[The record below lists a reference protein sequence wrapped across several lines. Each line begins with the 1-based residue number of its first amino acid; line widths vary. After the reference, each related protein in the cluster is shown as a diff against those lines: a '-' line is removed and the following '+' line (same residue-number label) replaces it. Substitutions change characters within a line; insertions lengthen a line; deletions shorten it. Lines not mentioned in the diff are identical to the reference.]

1 MLLEAGV
8 CALIVA
14 GGLVTWQT
22 ARHRASRPAPPPPPT
37 PVPTPT
43 PPPKPEQAA
52 WLRAAP
58 AEPVA
63 EDDGTLGEAL
73 GPYKILST
81 LGRGGMATVYKAL
94 DTRNERQVA
103 LKVVSK
109 ANQKDQDFMRR
120 FEREV
125 EITGRLKHAN
135 LIELYEASTF
145 EGRLCM
151 ALELAEG
158 MSLEDLLKSGPLPLE
173 DFPIIACQ
181 IAAGLHYAHRQGL
194 FHRDIKPA
202 NIFVGRDALVKVLDF
217 GLAIAHGHSRFTSV
231 GFSMGTPTHMA
242 PEGLKTGVSDADT
255 DQWALGVVFYQILTG
270 RLPFESDNP
279 MELARQIVKEEP
291 VPPSRLR
298 PGIPPRYDEIVL
310 RMLAK
315 EPDHRFDNLAEVR
328 SLLNA
333 ALVDS

>member
-1 MLLEAGV
+1 MSLMLLEG
-8 CALIVA
+8 ALCGLAVL
-14 GGLVTWQT
+14 GLVAW
-22 ARHRASRPAPPPPPT
+22 RVSRRRASEPPPQPVAAAPT
-37 PVPTPT
+37 PVIEEQ
-43 PPPKPEQAA
+43 KPA

-58 AEPVA
+58 VEPVA
-63 EDDGTLGEAL
+63 EDDGSLGEQL

-81 LGRGGMATVYKAL
+81 LGRGGMATVYRAL
-94 DTRNERQVA
+94 DTRNERLVA

-109 ANQKDQDFMRR
+109 KNQNDPDFMRR

-135 LIELYEASTF
+135 LIELYEAETY

-151 ALELAEG
+151 ALEFADGL
-158 MSLEDLLKSGPLPLE
+158 SLEDLLKSGPLPLE

-181 IAAGLHYAHRQGL
+181 IAAGLHYAHRQEMY
-194 FHRDIKPA
+194 HRDMKPA

-217 GLAIAHGHSRFTSV
+217 GLAIARGHSRFTSV

-242 PEGLKTGVSDADT
+242 PEGLKAGISDADT

-279 MELARQIVKEEP
+279 MELARKIVKEEP
-291 VPPSRLR
+291 VPPSQLR
-298 PGIPPRYDEIVL
+298 KGVPPQYDEIVL

-315 EPDHRFDNLAEVR
+315 EPEHRFENLSEVR